1 MHGKVAGI
9 PPKPDLAAERQASDL
24 VRSMIES
31 GLVDTAHDLSRG
43 GEAVAL
49 AEMALAGGVGFEY
62 EDDEI
67 ESLVST
73 GGAVEI
79 LFGEAGASFLVAVP
93 EERWDDLQNALA
105 SVTYDIVGYT
115 GGDRFK
121 IGDLIDVKLEELGE
135 AYERDLFL

>member
-1 MHGKVAGI
+1 
-9 PPKPDLAAERQASDL
+9 
-24 VRSMIES
+24 MIES
-31 GLVDTAHDLSRG
+31 RLVDTAHDLSRG

-49 AEMALAGGVGFEY
+49 AEMALAGGIGFAY

-93 EERWDDLQNALA
+93 MERWDDLQSALA
-105 SVTYDIVGYT
+105 SVPYDVVGYT
-115 GGDRFK
+115 GGDSFK
-121 IGDLIDVKLEELGE
+121 IGDLIDMELDELGE